1 MSLVLSCRLPAAFA
15 AHLDGL
21 EPEERDSVLES
32 LARKVLE
39 DATDR
44 AYLGS
49 GGGVDGPRP
58 SGLMHYCGAARRFG
72 SSRRGEPFTGRNTA
86 AFARV

>member
-1 MSLVLSCRLPAAFA
+1 MSLAFSCRLPSAVAAA
-15 AHLDGL
+15 LDGL

-39 DATDR
+39 DVVDR
-44 AYLGS
+44 AYIGASGGS
-49 GGGVDGPRP
+49 GGDPV
-58 SGLMHYCGAARRFG
+58 GLMHRYGASGRFG
-72 SSRRGEPFTGRNTA
+72 SSRGGGPLTGRNTA

>member
-1 MSLVLSCRLPAAFA
+1 MFSCRLPSAVAAA
-15 AHLDGL
+15 LDGL

-39 DATDR
+39 DAVDR
-44 AYLGS
+44 AYIGPS
-49 GGGVDGPRP
+49 GGGATPT
-58 SGLMHYCGAARRFG
+58 GLMHHRGAPGRFG
-72 SSRRGEPFTGRNTA
+72 SSPGGGPLTGRNTA

>member
-1 MSLVLSCRLPAAFA
+1 MSLAFSCRLPAAVA
-15 AHLDGL
+15 AALDGL

-39 DATDR
+39 DVVDR
-44 AYLGS
+44 AYIGPAD
-49 GGGVDGPRP
+49 GGASPV
-58 SGLMHYCGAARRFG
+58 GLMHRRGAAARYFG
-72 SSRRGEPFTGRNTA
+72 SSPGGGPLTGRNTA

>member
-1 MSLVLSCRLPAAFA
+1 MSLAFSCRLPAAVA

-21 EPEERDSVLES
+21 EPEERDSFLES

-39 DATDR
+39 DASDR
-44 AYLGS
+44 IIL
-49 GGGVDGPRP
+49 GGVGGSAPA
-58 SGLMHYCGAARRFG
+58 GLMHHHGAPRRNG
-72 SSRRGEPFTGRNTA
+72 SSLGGGPLTGRNTA